1 MIQLLKNF
9 FIWIYNHT
17 EQDKLLHKGFGEIF
31 FFLTYIVLFLCGI
44 SNCLSLALSLIV
56 VALIGLLKEYIF
68 DPIATEGNKP
78 DIKDAL
84 WTILG
89 GIEIFIVT
97 AIIYNIASK

>member
-1 MIQLLKNF
+1 MIDLLKKF
-9 FIWIYNHT
+9 FIWIANHT
-17 EQDKLLHKGFGEIF
+17 EQDKLLHKDFGEII
-31 FFLTYIVLFLCGI
+31 FFLTYIAFFLYGV
-44 SNCLSLALSLIV
+44 NNWLSLSISLIV

-89 GIEIFIVT
+89 GIEAFIAMSTVYLL
-97 AIIYNIASK
+97 IK

>member
-17 EQDKLLHKGFGEIF
+17 EQDKLLHKDFGEII
-31 FFLTYIVLFLCGI
+31 FFLTYIAFFLYGV
-44 SNCLSLALSLIV
+44 NNWLSLAIPLIV

-78 DIKDAL
+78 DIKDTL

-89 GIEIFIVT
+89 GMEAFIAMAT
-97 AIIYNIASK
+97 AYILIK

>member
-1 MIQLLKNF
+1 MIDLLKKF
-9 FIWIYNHT
+9 FIWISNHT
-17 EQDKLLHKGFGEIF
+17 EQDKLLHKDFGEII
-31 FFLTYIVLFLCGI
+31 FFLTYIAFFLYGV
-44 SNCLSLALSLIV
+44 NNWLSLTISLIV

-89 GIEIFIVT
+89 GMEAFIAMAT
-97 AIIYNIASK
+97 AYTLIK

>member
-1 MIQLLKNF
+1 MIDLLKKF
-9 FIWIYNHT
+9 FIWISSHT
-17 EQDKLLHKGFGEIF
+17 KQDKLLHKDFGEII
-31 FFLTYIVLFLCGI
+31 FFLTYIALFLYGV
-44 SNCLSLALSLIV
+44 NNWLSLSISLIV

-89 GIEIFIVT
+89 GMEAFIAMAT
-97 AIIYNIASK
+97 AYILIK